1 MNKVSFFQ
9 LRLLPLDS
17 NSSAC
22 PEKIFAYKSCVFYF
36 CFIPG
41 QPLEEVP
48 SKCEPSTACF
58 TQPSSSSDLS
68 SVGLFLPG
76 HSTIPQ
82 PSGRRTFL
90 KFYHSEPFLKRSILI
105 CRTLLIFGSSFLML
119 NTARYLVTSLLII
132 SAIIPNRFISCAF
145 FQALARSCGQ

>member
-1 MNKVSFFQ
+1 M
-9 LRLLPLDS
+9 RLLPLDS
-17 NSSAC
+17 NTSAC

-48 SKCEPSTACF
+48 SKCEPSTVCS
-58 TQPSSSSDLS
+58 TRPYLSSDLS

-76 HSTIPQ
+76 HSTRPQ
-82 PSGRRTFL
+82 PLGRRTFL
-90 KFYHSEPFLKRSILI
+90 KFYHLEPLLKRSILI

-132 SAIIPNRFISCAF
+132 SAIIPNRFLSCAF

>member
-1 MNKVSFFQ
+1 M
-9 LRLLPLDS
+9 RLLPLDS
-17 NSSAC
+17 NTSAC

-48 SKCEPSTACF
+48 SKCEPSTVCS
-58 TQPSSSSDLS
+58 TRPYLSSDLS

-76 HSTIPQ
+76 HSTRPQ
-82 PSGRRTFL
+82 PLGRWTFL
-90 KFYHSEPFLKRSILI
+90 KFYHLEPLLKRSILI

-119 NTARYLVTSLLII
+119 NTARYPVTSLLII
-132 SAIIPNRFISCAF
+132 SAIIPNRFLSCAF
-145 FQALARSCGQ
+145 FSGTR

>member
-1 MNKVSFFQ
+1 M
-9 LRLLPLDS
+9 RLLPLDS
-17 NSSAC
+17 NTSAC

-48 SKCEPSTACF
+48 SKCEPSTVCS
-58 TQPSSSSDLS
+58 TRPYLSSDLS

-76 HSTIPQ
+76 HSTRPQ
-82 PSGRRTFL
+82 PLGRRTFL
-90 KFYHSEPFLKRSILI
+90 KFYHLEPLLKRSILI

-119 NTARYLVTSLLII
+119 NTARYLVESLLII
-132 SAIIPNRFISCAF
+132 SAIIPNRFLSCAF

>member
-48 SKCEPSTACF
+48 SKCEPSTVCS
-58 TQPSSSSDLS
+58 TRPYLSSDLS

-76 HSTIPQ
+76 HSTRPQ
-82 PSGRRTFL
+82 PLGRRTFL
-90 KFYHSEPFLKRSILI
+90 KFYHLEPLLKRSILI

>member
-1 MNKVSFFQ
+1 M
-9 LRLLPLDS
+9 RLLPLDS
-17 NSSAC
+17 NTSAC

-48 SKCEPSTACF
+48 SKCEPSTVCF
-58 TQPSSSSDLS
+58 TRPSSSSDLS

-76 HSTIPQ
+76 HSTRPQ
-82 PSGRRTFL
+82 PLGRRTFL
-90 KFYHSEPFLKRSILI
+90 KFYHLGPLLKRSILI

-119 NTARYLVTSLLII
+119 NTARYLVASLLII
-132 SAIIPNRFISCAF
+132 SAIIPNRFLSCAF

>member
-17 NSSAC
+17 NTSAC

-48 SKCEPSTACF
+48 SKCEPSTVCS
-58 TQPSSSSDLS
+58 TRPYLSSDLS

-76 HSTIPQ
+76 HSTRPQ
-82 PSGRRTFL
+82 PLGRRTFL

-119 NTARYLVTSLLII
+119 NTARYLVESLLII

>member
-1 MNKVSFFQ
+1 M
-9 LRLLPLDS
+9 RLLPLDS
-17 NSSAC
+17 NTSAC

-48 SKCEPSTACF
+48 SKCEPSTVCS
-58 TQPSSSSDLS
+58 TRPSLSSDLS

-76 HSTIPQ
+76 HSTRPQ
-82 PSGRRTFL
+82 PLGRRTFL
-90 KFYHSEPFLKRSILI
+90 KFYHLEPLLKRSILI

-119 NTARYLVTSLLII
+119 NTARYLVASLLII
-132 SAIIPNRFISCAF
+132 SAVIPNRFLSCAF

>member
-48 SKCEPSTACF
+48 SKCEPSTVCS
-58 TQPSSSSDLS
+58 TRPYLSSDLS

-76 HSTIPQ
+76 HSTRPQ
-82 PSGRRTFL
+82 PLGRRTFL
-90 KFYHSEPFLKRSILI
+90 KFYHLEPLLKRSILI

-132 SAIIPNRFISCAF
+132 SAIIPNRFLSCAF

>member
-22 PEKIFAYKSCVFYF
+22 PEKIFAYKPCVFYF

-48 SKCEPSTACF
+48 SKCEPSIVCSTR
-58 TQPSSSSDLS
+58 PSLSSDLS
-68 SVGLFLPG
+68 SVGHFLPG
-76 HSTIPQ
+76 HSTAPQ
-82 PSGRRTFL
+82 PLGRIFL
-90 KFYHSEPFLKRSILI
+90 KFYHSEPYLKRSILI

-132 SAIIPNRFISCAF
+132 SAIIPNRFLSCAF